1 MENDIK
7 NPESVPGGR
16 AANASGAS
24 LARTAASVTL
34 HCLAG
39 CSIGEFIGL
48 AIGVQLGLSV
58 VATIL
63 LATTLAFVTGYLL
76 ALIPLVHGKGMTWGL
91 AFKTIWLGEAIS
103 ISVMEVAMNAAD
115 YLAGGMTAPSIAA
128 PAFWLGFLAA
138 LAAGYVCAYPVNF
151 YMVKRNLPRCH

>member
-1 MENDIK
+1 MK
-7 NPESVPGGR
+7 NPEGGPGRR
-16 AANASGAS
+16 AATAGGAS

-63 LATTLAFVTGYLL
+63 LATTLAFVTGFLL

-91 AFKTIWLGEAIS
+91 AFQTIWLGEAIS

-115 YLAGGMTAPSIAA
+115 YLAGGMTAPSVAA